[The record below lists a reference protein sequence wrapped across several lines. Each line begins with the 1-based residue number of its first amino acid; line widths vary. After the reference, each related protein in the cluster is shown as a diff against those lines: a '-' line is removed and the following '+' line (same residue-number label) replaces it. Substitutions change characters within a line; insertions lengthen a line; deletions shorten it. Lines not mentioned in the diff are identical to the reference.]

1 MNNYENRSIE
11 NQLAEFETPFSDVPQ
26 VDQKSEAFEPHN
38 FYSELGEVESPF
50 RSSFEIPDNNAAA
63 VTPAEEMYAELLG
76 ELNDPEFETALYEL
90 ANEAEEKY
98 SDKISNETAMG
109 EGYIPFVSRE
119 INEYLEPLAAEAEET
134 IDKISGVFSGNDLA
148 DHNDAQIEKLFEQFE
163 FSHRSL
169 SPVQEDFLGKLIK
182 KAKKVVKKGIS
193 FAKKAVGKILP
204 IKTILNKLKKLVR
217 PLLQRVLK
225 FAINKLPKK
234 FRPFAQTL
242 AKKFLKREVSE
253 SENYEESFNPAAGDL
268 EAVQHEF
275 DNYIANLVFTDDES
289 EVENLVQNYVY
300 ATDEFEREFEYETDG
315 MRIEPIETARQKF
328 INDLKDLKEGES
340 PQPAIE
346 NFLPAVI
353 MAAKPLIK
361 MGIKIIGRK
370 RVINF
375 LAGILTRLVA
385 KFIPKSVARP
395 LSTKIVD
402 MGMSAIGFEIYEGES
417 PELAYEAIANTIE
430 NTVNNMGSLDES
442 YLEDEE
448 QLTSI
453 VLEAFDEA
461 ASNNFPSSYIKE
473 EARKVSKSGSW
484 VLKPRK
490 GPRHYYKKFTHV
502 FSVSLTP
509 AMVKNIKSFNG
520 VPLASFLKDKLGIDG
535 SKPVQAKVHL
545 YEAISGTW
553 LSRISKWESVPGLG
567 TSKSSGWKQI
577 HPLTV
582 NAASHLLKEPGL
594 GKDVS
599 SRFMQTRHKINIGQ
613 RFYYLEISGAKVKKP
628 YIPPTDGKPDKPKTI
643 TPRSSDIQGVIN
655 FVRSEIRLNYFFSEE
670 EAKSVVEK
678 LNRNDHLG
686 AALTIRHSVRN
697 VLNDLL
703 IKNVSKKVKIIHEA
717 VPELYLENVHE
728 EDLIPAG
735 VAAAAG
741 AFAAKAAKDLLVK
754 LIEKL
759 IVKISQL
766 AYQAVVNYFKARA
779 AEFKQMQAEPADGVT
794 VKIIWVN
801 IPGMSQLR
809 AIINAVRG
817 QMSVGNLADLVLP
830 SIPTPEVQVKAGK
843 KFD

>member
-1 MNNYENRSIE
+1 MKNYENGSIE
-11 NQLAEFETPFSDVPQ
+11 NQLAEFETPFTDVPQ
-26 VDQKSEAFEPHN
+26 VPQKPETYQPQK

-50 RSSFEIPDNNAAA
+50 RASFELAQNDSSV
-63 VTPAEEMYAELLG
+63 VTPAEEMYAELLAD
-76 ELNDPEFETALYEL
+76 LNDPEFEIALYNL
-90 ANEAEEKY
+90 ANEAEDTY

-109 EGYIPFVSRE
+109 EAYIPFVTRE
-119 INEYLEPLAAEAEET
+119 INEYLEPLAKKAEDT

-163 FSHRSL
+163 FQYESL
-169 SPVQEDFLGKLIK
+169 SPAQEDFFGKLLK
-182 KAKKVVKKGIS
+182 KAKSVVKSGIK

-204 IKTILNKLKKLVR
+204 INAILSKLKKLVR

-225 FAINKLPKK
+225 YAINKLPKE
-234 FRPFAQTL
+234 FRTHAQTL
-242 AKKFLKREVSE
+242 AKKFLKMETSQ
-253 SENYEESFNPAAGDL
+253 SENFEESFNPAAGDL
-268 EAVQHEF
+268 EAVQYEF
-275 DNYIANLVFTDDES
+275 DNYVANLVFTDDES
-289 EVENLVQNYVY
+289 ETENLVQNYTY
-300 ATDEFEREFEYETDG
+300 AADEFEREFEFETAG
-315 MRIEPIETARQKF
+315 MQIPPIETARQQF
-328 INDLKDLKEGES
+328 INDLKDLREGES

-375 LAGILTRLVA
+375 LAGILSRLVA
-385 KFIPKSVARP
+385 KFIPRSVARP

-402 MGMSAIGFEIYEGES
+402 MGLAAIGFETYEGEN
-417 PELAYEAIANTIE
+417 PDLAYEAIANTIE
-430 NTVNNMGSLDES
+430 TTVNNMGSLDES
-442 YLEDEE
+442 YLEDQE
-448 QLTSI
+448 QLTSM

-461 ASNNFPSSYIKE
+461 ASSNFPSSYIKE
-473 EARKVSKSGSW
+473 EAKQVTQSGSW

-502 FSVSLTP
+502 FSVTLTP
-509 AMVKNIKSFNG
+509 VMLKNIKSFNG
-520 VPLASFLKDKLGIDG
+520 VTLARFMSDKLGLDG
-535 SKPVQAKVHL
+535 SKPVKAKVHL

-553 LSRISKWESVPGLG
+553 LSRISKWENVPGLG
-567 TSKSSGWKQI
+567 TIKSSGWSQI
-577 HPLTV
+577 HPLTEK
-582 NAASHLLKEPGL
+582 AASLLLNEPGL
-594 GKDVS
+594 GKKVPA
-599 SRFMQTRHKINIGQ
+599 RFMQSRHRINIGQ
-613 RFYYLEISGAKVKKP
+613 RFYYLEISGAKVKQP
-628 YIPPTDGKPDKPKTI
+628 YIPPKGNKPGKPKTT

-655 FVRSEIRLNYFFSEE
+655 FIKSEIRLNYFFSEE
-670 EAKSVVEK
+670 DAKSVVEK

-703 IKNVSKKVKIIHEA
+703 IKNVSNKVKIIHEA
-717 VPELYLENVHE
+717 VPELYLENVPE
-728 EDLIPAG
+728 ENLSPAL
-735 VAAAAG
+735 AAAG

-759 IVKISQL
+759 IVKISEL

-779 AEFKQMQAEPADGVT
+779 AEFKQMQAEPEDGVT
-794 VKIIWVN
+794 IKIIWVN

-830 SIPTPEVQVKAGK
+830 SIPTPEIQIKAGK